1 MNTDTENTHR
11 HTSKLQAR
19 IDHHVNLLVRQHKRF
34 EHLADQVDR
43 WAERWSTDALRR
55 RLHLAESTEVREKA
69 LVALA
74 LQATGAARMVIDNY
88 IPTDGDEDHDLFH
101 QVVCVEWERRHDADT
116 PPLAA

>member
-1 MNTDTENTHR
+1 MNRNQPT
-11 HTSKLQAR
+11 TSTLQNR
-19 IDHHVNLLVRQHKRF
+19 IDHHVERLVTQYERF
-34 EHLADQVDR
+34 ERLADQVQR
-43 WAERWSTDALRR
+43 WADRWSTDALRR

-88 IPTDGDEDHDLFH
+88 IPRDASEDHDLFH
-101 QVVCVEWERRHDADT
+101 QVVRIEWERRHDANT